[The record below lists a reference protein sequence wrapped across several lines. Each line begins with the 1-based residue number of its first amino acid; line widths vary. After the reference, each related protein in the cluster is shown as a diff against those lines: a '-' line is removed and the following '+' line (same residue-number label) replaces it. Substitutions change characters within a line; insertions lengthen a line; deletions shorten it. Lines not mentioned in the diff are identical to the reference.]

1 MSNIGRRGRLSKLL
15 HDLLRCPPHLTS
27 HPRKSTSKRAQAF
40 LCGLCAFFGSLQ
52 ANPASERNPAI
63 PTRQSRLTH
72 LLSHSTKGCA
82 VLLSLHSLSL
92 LLPTGSAMNVKP
104 LVTLFCSACPFK
116 SWTTCLVLGGLRC
129 QLGLELGLT
138 ALSLAPC
145 LTSDKQHWWL
155 ELTTT
160 RPSNGTDLESV
171 AAAQLHK
178 YCLFKE
184 LARRTPKSTFSKGT
198 CGFNSMHPESTDK
211 EVPSRARAG
220 VGVCVCVFS
229 EVRKIFTHMCTRQ
242 ELWKSSTGMP
252 DTSHYCQLTLTL
264 PISTLRMYSH
274 DWYHC

>member
-104 LVTLFCSACPFK
+104 LVALFCSACPFK

-145 LTSDKQHWWL
+145 LTSGKQH
-155 ELTTT
+155 
-160 RPSNGTDLESV
+160 
-171 AAAQLHK
+171 
-178 YCLFKE
+178 
-184 LARRTPKSTFSKGT
+184 
-198 CGFNSMHPESTDK
+198 
-211 EVPSRARAG
+211 
-220 VGVCVCVFS
+220 
-229 EVRKIFTHMCTRQ
+229 
-242 ELWKSSTGMP
+242 
-252 DTSHYCQLTLTL
+252 
-264 PISTLRMYSH
+264 
-274 DWYHC
+274 